1 MVLQSEGWRALYQ
14 GLSLNWIKGP
24 ANTHTPHNTRTNT
37 HTHAPHTHFSR
48 PPQTMR
54 MVLQNEG
61 WRALYKGL
69 SLNWIKGPVA
79 VGISFTTYD
88 LVSKKMRSMLPP

>member
-1 MVLQSEGWRALYQ
+1 
-14 GLSLNWIKGP
+14 
-24 ANTHTPHNTRTNT
+24 
-37 HTHAPHTHFSR
+37 
-48 PPQTMR
+48 MR
-54 MVLQNEG
+54 LIYRNEG

-88 LVSKKMRSMLPP
+88 LASKALRRYTGAELPARHH